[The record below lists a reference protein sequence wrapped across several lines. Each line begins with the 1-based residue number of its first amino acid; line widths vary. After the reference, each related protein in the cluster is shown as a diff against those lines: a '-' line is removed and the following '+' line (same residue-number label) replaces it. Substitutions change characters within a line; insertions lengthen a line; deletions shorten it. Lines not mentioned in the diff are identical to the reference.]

1 MIASDSLLSLHGAAG
16 ECACSSPLSAIASG
30 IEFRKG
36 NCPVLPSKW
45 PKIRPMKRE
54 LIARLHRQLEELVHK
69 EIQSGTE
76 FWLARDL
83 QVVLDYKRWANFTRV
98 IERAMIACEVAGY
111 DRSDHFLE
119 VRQLVSLG
127 DGSEK
132 EKQIEDFA
140 LTRYACYL
148 IAQNA
153 DSSKDPVAIAQTYF
167 AMQTRRQ
174 EMIESWLADQERL
187 DARKKLSRSEKV
199 LSGLIYEH
207 VENEGG
213 FSRIRIKGDQ
223 ALFGGVTTRQMK
235 RRLQVPKGRAL
246 ADFLP
251 TITIK
256 AKDFANEITNFSIKR
271 DYLHTEAQ
279 ITREHIKNNR
289 DVRKLLQKRRIVP
302 EELPAA
308 EDVKKVERRLAS
320 THKKLPHTAK
330 RLEVAKPEQRLI
342 FETAGPP
349 AKILEKRPGAAKA
362 PRAARQNQ
370 SSEGRSTG

>member
-1 MIASDSLLSLHGAAG
+1 
-16 ECACSSPLSAIASG
+16 
-30 IEFRKG
+30 
-36 NCPVLPSKW
+36 
-45 PKIRPMKRE
+45 MKRE
-54 LIARLHRQLEELVHK
+54 LIAKLHRQFEELVHK
-69 EIQSGTE
+69 EMQTGTE

-83 QVVLDYKRWANFTRV
+83 QQVLGYKRWANFTRV
-98 IERAMIACEVAGY
+98 VNKARAACELAGY
-111 DRSDHFLE
+111 EASDHFLE
-119 VRQLVSLG
+119 VWKMVPVKGKAGRANGERQC
-127 DGSEK
+127 
-132 EKQIEDFA
+132 EDYA

-153 DSSKDPVAIAQTYF
+153 NSAKEAVAFAQTYF
-167 AMQTRRQ
+167 AVQTRRQ
-174 EMIESWLADQERL
+174 EMIENRLADQERL

-207 VENEGG
+207 VEDERG

-235 RRLQVPKGRAL
+235 KRLRVPKRRAL

-289 DVRKLLQKRRIVP
+289 EIRKLLSKRRIVP

-308 EDVKKVERRLAS
+308 EDVKKLERRLL
-320 THKKLPHTAK
+320 TEQKELPQIAK
-330 RLEVAKPEQRLI
+330 TLDGPEETQKLI
-342 FETAGPP
+342 FEDVETARSGSQN
-349 AKILEKRPGAAKA
+349 KRGV
-362 PRAARQNQ
+362 RA
-370 SSEGRSTG
+370 SG

>member
-1 MIASDSLLSLHGAAG
+1 
-16 ECACSSPLSAIASG
+16 
-30 IEFRKG
+30 
-36 NCPVLPSKW
+36 
-45 PKIRPMKRE
+45 MKRE
-54 LIARLHRQLEELVHK
+54 LIARLHRKFEELVHK
-69 EIQSGTE
+69 EVQSGTE

-83 QVVLDYKRWANFTRV
+83 QNVFNYKRWANFTRV
-98 IERAMIACEVAGY
+98 IDRAMTACDLAGY
-111 DRSDHFLE
+111 DPSDHFLE
-119 VRQLVSLG
+119 VRKMVSLR

-132 EKQIEDFA
+132 EKQIEDYA

-153 DSSKDPVAIAQTYF
+153 DSSKDPVAFAQTYF
-167 AMQTRRQ
+167 AVQTRRQ
-174 EMIESWLADQERL
+174 EMIESRLADQERL

-235 RRLQVPKGRAL
+235 QRLHVPKGRAL

-289 DVRKLLQKRRIVP
+289 DVRKLLQKRRILP

-308 EDVKKVERRLAS
+308 EDIKKIERRL
-320 THKKLPHTAK
+320 TTEEKKLPQEVK
-330 RLEVAKPEQRLI
+330 RLEADEAGQRLI
-342 FETAGPP
+342 FEMDDRP
-349 AKILEKRPGAAKA
+349 AKTSKA
-362 PRAARQNQ
+362 PK
-370 SSEGRSTG
+370 

>member
-1 MIASDSLLSLHGAAG
+1 
-16 ECACSSPLSAIASG
+16 
-30 IEFRKG
+30 
-36 NCPVLPSKW
+36 
-45 PKIRPMKRE
+45 MKRE
-54 LIARLHRQLEELVHK
+54 LIAKLHRQFEQLVHK
-69 EIQSGTE
+69 EVQTGTE
-76 FWLARDL
+76 FWLARDM
-83 QVVLDYKRWANFTRV
+83 QRVLGYKRWSNFIRV
-98 IERAMIACEVAGY
+98 VEKARTSCSLAGY
-111 DRSDHFLE
+111 EPSDHFLPIDKIDE
-119 VRQLVSLG
+119 VGSVPGRQVC
-127 DGSEK
+127 DY
-132 EKQIEDFA
+132 A

-153 DSSKDPVAIAQTYF
+153 NSAKQAVAFAQTYF
-167 AMQTRRQ
+167 AVQTRRQ
-174 EMIESWLADQERL
+174 EIVENRLADHERL
-187 DARKKLSRSEKV
+187 EARKKLSRSEKV

-207 VENEGG
+207 VEDERG

-235 RRLQVPKGRAL
+235 KRLRVPKGRAL

-308 EDVKKVERRLAS
+308 EDVKKLERRLL
-320 THKKLPHTAK
+320 TEERKLPT
-330 RLEVAKPEQRLI
+330 LAKPLELPEETQQLI
-342 FETAGPP
+342 FERAEPTRKAVGSRAG
-349 AKILEKRPGAAKA
+349 E
-362 PRAARQNQ
+362 
-370 SSEGRSTG
+370 S

>member
-1 MIASDSLLSLHGAAG
+1 MSLV
-16 ECACSSPLSAIASG
+16 
-30 IEFRKG
+30 RTT
-36 NCPVLPSKW
+36 
-45 PKIRPMKRE
+45 PKADPMKRA
-54 LIARLHRQLEELVHK
+54 LITKLHRQFEELVHK
-69 EIQSGTE
+69 EVQTGTE
-76 FWLARDL
+76 FWLARDMQ
-83 QVVLDYKRWANFTRV
+83 QVLGYKRWPNFTRV
-98 IERAMIACEVAGY
+98 IEKAKTSCELAGY
-111 DRSDHFLE
+111 EPSDHFLPIDKMDD
-119 VRQLVSLG
+119 VGSKPSRQVA
-127 DGSEK
+127 DY
-132 EKQIEDFA
+132 A

-153 DSSKDPVAIAQTYF
+153 NSAKQAVAFAQTYF
-167 AMQTRRQ
+167 AVQTRRQ
-174 EMIESWLADQERL
+174 EIVESRLADQERL
-187 DARKKLSRSEKV
+187 EARKKLSRSEKV

-207 VENEGG
+207 VEDERG

-235 RRLQVPKGRAL
+235 KRLRVPKGRAL

-308 EDVKKVERRLAS
+308 EDVKKLERRLLMEQ
-320 THKKLPHTAK
+320 KKVPEL
-330 RLEVAKPEQRLI
+330 AKPLDLPQDGQKLI
-342 FETAGPP
+342 FNSMDA
-349 AKILEKRPGAAKA
+349 
-362 PRAARQNQ
+362 
-370 SSEGRSTG
+370 TGHRR

>member
-1 MIASDSLLSLHGAAG
+1 
-16 ECACSSPLSAIASG
+16 
-30 IEFRKG
+30 
-36 NCPVLPSKW
+36 
-45 PKIRPMKRE
+45 MKRE
-54 LIARLHRQLEELVHK
+54 LIAKLHRKFEKLVHK
-69 EIQSGTE
+69 EVQTGTE

-83 QVVLDYKRWANFTRV
+83 QQVLGYKRWSNFTRV
-98 IERAMIACEVAGY
+98 IEKATKACELAGY
-111 DRSDHFLE
+111 EASDHFLE
-119 VRQLVSLG
+119 LQKLVPSKPSKSGDTVQAGG
-127 DGSEK
+127 DGAATLA
-132 EKQIEDFA
+132 DDYA

-153 DSSKDPVAIAQTYF
+153 NSAKQAVAFAQTYF
-167 AMQTRRQ
+167 AVQTRRQ
-174 EMIESWLADQERL
+174 EIVESRLADHERL
-187 DARKKLSRSEKV
+187 EARRKLSRSEKV

-207 VENEGG
+207 VEDERG

-235 RRLQVPKGRAL
+235 RRLHVPKGRAL

-289 DVRKLLQKRRIVP
+289 DVRTLLQKRRIVP

-308 EDVKKVERRLAS
+308 EDVKKLERRLLMEQ
-320 THKKLPHTAK
+320 KKLPKLARTSDS
-330 RLEVAKPEQRLI
+330 PEDDRKLI
-342 FETAGPP
+342 FESVDVVSNRTS
-349 AKILEKRPGAAKA
+349 RN
-362 PRAARQNQ
+362 RD
-370 SSEGRSTG
+370 GRES